1 MTTRLLLRWE
11 LRDAL
16 RSYWFLANAAIFLI
30 GGMLLLLFGSES
42 AVLGSRGFGRALAAL
57 VQLALFFVPLMALF
71 PSTASIAGDRELGTL
86 DFILAQPLTRGEL
99 YRGRWAGVAAALSL
113 SLLIAFGATGLVAAL
128 RGVSTALVAALLGLT
143 LLLGAA
149 FVSLG
154 LWISAGAA
162 TRTRAT
168 SIGLAAWLAFVALG
182 SLGLM
187 TAFARWGLPAWAL
200 EAWALIDPV
209 EAYRLAALDLLG
221 AERELLGPAG
231 SALSERLGSGGL
243 VGAACVS
250 LVAWTGVG
258 FAGGL
263 RRFGRPVSSGGG
275 GRT

>member
-1 MTTRLLLRWE
+1 MRAGLLLRWE
-11 LRDAL
+11 LREAL
-16 RSYWFLANAAIFLI
+16 RSHWFLANAAIFLV

-42 AVLGSRGFGRALAAL
+42 SVLGSRGFGRSLAGL
-57 VQLALFFVPLMALF
+57 VQLALFFVPLMAIF

-99 YRGRWAGVAAALSL
+99 YRGRWSGVAAALSL

-143 LLLGAA
+143 LLLGVA

-154 LWISAGAA
+154 LWISAGAK

-168 SIGLAAWLAFVALG
+168 SVGLVLWLGFVALG

-187 TAFARWGLPAWAL
+187 TAFARWGLPPWAL
-200 EAWALIDPV
+200 EAWAIANPV
-209 EAYRLAALDLLG
+209 EAYRLAALHLLG
-221 AERELLGPAG
+221 AEGEILGPAG
-231 SALSERLGSGGL
+231 SALSRGLGSGGL
-243 VGAACVS
+243 IATACVS
-250 LVAWTGVG
+250 LAAWAGIG

-263 RRFGRPVSSGGG
+263 RRFGRPTAAG
-275 GRT
+275 